1 MHKEQ
6 VQGQEGGGGGESSSS
21 PSKCLMRGSAP
32 NVSGSTILQAQHKI
46 SLEKYSVL

>member
-6 VQGQEGGGGGESSSS
+6 VQGQEGEGESSSS

>member
-6 VQGQEGGGGGESSSS
+6 VQGQEGGGESSSS
-21 PSKCLMRGSAP
+21 PSKCLMSGSAP